1 LRRHKHP
8 AVSALWE
15 EDEVVNKLRPQLGV
29 IEAMAL
35 SVGIMAPTAAMAL
48 NGSLA
53 ASITGTA
60 VALAFL
66 GAVITIGLTSFSFI
80 EFSRQFAHAGS
91 VYVFNGK
98 SFGARMG
105 FLSAW
110 ALLLT
115 YTAFTVASTAEVGL
129 FFQTFLGIIGV
140 TIHWI
145 FPALVAA
152 ALIWFLAHRE
162 VRLSTRMTLVV
173 EGVSVLLI
181 LVLAAVILARGGA
194 HGLSFTPFQIPKA
207 GLSAVGLASVFAFL
221 SFAGFEGAATLGEET
236 GNPKRAIPR
245 ALIIAVLFTGSFY
258 ILISYT
264 QAVGFGL
271 DDNGVGAFAGST
283 SPLVDLAKTYLGTS
297 MAVVISLG
305 ATVSAFAS
313 ALGTGLAASRLLFA
327 LGRDGFGPS
336 ALGRVH
342 PRYASPYMAVAV
354 VMSIAIVFDLILVEQ
369 TGANVFAYAGTVGVL
384 SLLLVY
390 LATQVG
396 AIKLFWGLGRWRGP
410 QLAIPVVAIAAIA
423 YTLWSNLSPVPA
435 APLNYFPYGV
445 LAWIVVGVVIV
456 LVSPQLVTRIGQ
468 AMSEVDRP
476 PVDRG
481 AAVE

>member
-1 LRRHKHP
+1 MT
-8 AVSALWE
+8 
-15 EDEVVNKLRPQLGV
+15 KLRPQLGV

-66 GAVITIGLTSFSFI
+66 GAVITILLTSFSFI
-80 EFSRQFAHAGS
+80 EFSRHFAHAGS
-91 VYVFNGK
+91 VYIFNGI

-110 ALLLT
+110 GLLLT

-129 FFQTFLGIIGV
+129 FFQTFLGLIGV
-140 TIHWI
+140 NVHWLI
-145 FPALVAA
+145 PALVAA

-162 VRLSTRMTLVV
+162 VRFSTRTTLVV
-173 EGVSVLLI
+173 EALSVLLI
-181 LVLAAVILARGGA
+181 LVLAVVILGRGGA
-194 HGLSFTPFQIPKA
+194 HGLSTVPFQIPKV
-207 GLSAVGLASVFAFL
+207 GFSAVALASVFGFL

-245 ALIIAVLFTGSFY
+245 AILAAVLFTGTFY
-258 ILISYT
+258 LVISYT
-264 QAVGFGL
+264 QAIGFGT
-271 DDNGVGAFAGST
+271 DDKGVAAFAGST
-283 SPLVDLAKTYLGTS
+283 SPLVDLAKTYLGNT
-297 MAVVISLG
+297 MAVAISLG

-327 LGRDGFGPS
+327 LGRDGFGPA
-336 ALGRVH
+336 ALGKVH
-342 PRYASPYMAVAV
+342 PTHASPYVAVAT
-354 VMSIAIVFDLILVEQ
+354 VMSLAIVFDIILVEQ
-369 TGANVFAYAGTVGVL
+369 TGAAVFAYAGTVGVL

-396 AIKLFWGLGRWRGP
+396 AIKLFRSVGRWRGAQP
-410 QLAIPVVAIAAIA
+410 LIPLIAIGLLGYALYANVYPIPP
-423 YTLWSNLSPVPA
+423 SPY
-435 APLNYFPYGV
+435 NYFPYGV
-445 LAWIVVGVVIV
+445 LVWVLAGIVIVVASPKLVI
-456 LVSPQLVTRIGQ
+456 RIGK
-468 AMSEVDRP
+468 ALSEVDRT
-476 PVDRG
+476 PVDR
-481 AAVE
+481 AAADVGEP

>member
-1 LRRHKHP
+1 M
-8 AVSALWE
+8 S
-15 EDEVVNKLRPQLGV
+15 KLRPQLGV

-66 GAVITIGLTSFSFI
+66 GAVITIILTSYSFI
-80 EFSRQFAHAGS
+80 EFSREFAHAGS
-91 VYVFNGK
+91 VYVFNGI

-105 FLSAW
+105 FLSTW
-110 ALLLT
+110 GLMLT

-129 FFQTFLGIIGV
+129 FFQTFLGLVGV
-140 TIHWI
+140 SVHWI
-145 FPALVAA
+145 FPALAAA

-162 VRLSTRMTLVV
+162 VRLSTRTTLVV

-181 LVLAAVILARGGA
+181 LALAVVILGRGGA
-194 HGLSFTPFQIPKA
+194 HGLSLTPFQIPKA
-207 GLSAVGLASVFAFL
+207 GFSAVALASVFGFL

-236 GNPKRAIPR
+236 GNPKRSIPR
-245 ALIIAVLFTGSFY
+245 AILAAVLFTGTFY
-258 ILISYT
+258 LVISYT

-271 DDNGVGAFAGST
+271 DDKGVAAFAGST
-283 SPLVDLAKTYLGTS
+283 SPLVDLAKSYLGTT
-297 MAVVISLG
+297 MAIVISLG

-313 ALGTGLAASRLLFA
+313 ALGTGLGASRLLFA

-342 PRYASPYMAVAV
+342 PTHASPFVAVATI
-354 VMSIAIVFDLILVEQ
+354 MCIAIAFDLILIEQ
-369 TGANVFAYAGTVGVL
+369 TGAAVFAYAGTVGVL

-390 LATQVG
+390 LATQVA
-396 AIKLFWGLGRWRGP
+396 AIKLFRSIGRWRGAQP
-410 QLAIPVVAIAAIA
+410 VIPLLAIGLLGYALYANVYPI
-423 YTLWSNLSPVPA
+423 PPA
-435 APLNYFPYGV
+435 PYNYFPYGV
-445 LAWIVVGVVIV
+445 LAWVLVGIVIV
-456 LVSPQLVTRIGQ
+456 LASPQLVTRIGK
-468 AMSEVDRP
+468 ALTEVDRT
-476 PVDRG
+476 PVDR
-481 AAVE
+481 AAGVEAGEP